1 MNEVLSLISLSAIA
15 RRAEEDHHSSF
26 RRKLGFTLIELLVVI
41 AIIAILAAMLLPAL
55 NKAKQRAFVVQCMS
69 NEKQILQGFIQYTL
83 SNNDWLCPTNNFGG
97 SPYWTKNIYH
107 ILQSTYDVDK
117 VSDYNKGKLPVAV
130 CPAEQIPV
138 GVNSKGLFTYGHYI
152 ANGNSLGFYSS
163 TENKFT
169 YPCHKISRLK
179 KASSVCLIG
188 DSGRK
193 NLYFTSTGAT
203 DVLKGSSGFFFRH
216 GKESADFGFADGHA
230 EVIPYLNIIR
240 WTKVSNGKPATKFL
254 NNGVDVIYY

>member
-1 MNEVLSLISLSAIA
+1 MNKVLPLISLSSIA
-15 RRAEEDHHSSF
+15 RRAEEDHLSSF
-26 RRKLGFTLIELLVVI
+26 RRKRGFTLIELLVVI

-55 NKAKQRAFVVQCMS
+55 NKAKQRAHVVQCMS

-83 SNNDWLCPTNNFGG
+83 SNNDWLCPINKVGG
-97 SPYWTKNIYH
+97 SPLWTKNIYH
-107 ILQSTYDVDK
+107 ILQATYDVEK
-117 VSDYNKGKLPVAV
+117 VMDYNNGKLPVAV
-130 CPAEQIPV
+130 CPSEKAPI
-138 GVNSKGLFTYGHYI
+138 GASGKGGYTYGHYI
-152 ANGNSLGFYSS
+152 ANGNSLGYYS
-163 TENKFT
+163 TADNKWS

-179 KASSVCLIG
+179 KASSACLIG

-193 NLYFTSTGAT
+193 NLSFTSTGAT
-203 DVLKGSSGFFFRH
+203 STLKASGFSFRH